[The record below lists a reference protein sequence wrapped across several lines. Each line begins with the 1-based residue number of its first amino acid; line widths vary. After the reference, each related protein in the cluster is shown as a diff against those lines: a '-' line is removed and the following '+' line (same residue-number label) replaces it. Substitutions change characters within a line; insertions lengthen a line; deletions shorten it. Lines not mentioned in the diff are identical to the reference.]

1 MHLPFSPPQPA
12 LMERKNVAEPI
23 SITNAMNPIRISAG
37 PINPIT
43 KVSEIRVLIGHVMEN
58 GFRSDET
65 GKRIPINIIKE
76 IIVSFNNEIVFSAE
90 LGTGIAAN
98 PLLSFPLLI
107 PQGGGILRAVWRD
120 DRGQS
125 GQLNK
130 EVGTQ

>member
-23 SITNAMNPIRISAG
+23 SNTNAMNPIRISAG

-76 IIVSFNNEIVFSAE
+76 S
-90 LGTGIAAN
+90 
-98 PLLSFPLLI
+98 
-107 PQGGGILRAVWRD
+107 
-120 DRGQS
+120 S
-125 GQLNK
+125 G
-130 EVGTQ
+130 